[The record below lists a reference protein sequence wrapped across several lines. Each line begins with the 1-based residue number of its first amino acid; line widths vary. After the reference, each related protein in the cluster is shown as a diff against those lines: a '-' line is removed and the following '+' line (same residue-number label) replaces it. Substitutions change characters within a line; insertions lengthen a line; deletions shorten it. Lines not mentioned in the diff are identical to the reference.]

1 MTSGLRARIVPDKAF
16 VLDPRHLGISVKGR
30 DLEKLFADFCQH
42 NRQSPWQFEL
52 SSEGEIIIMPPTMF
66 PSGAHEN
73 NLSTDLAVWGR
84 GFGGVSTGP
93 SAGYRMS
100 DGSVL
105 SPDAAW
111 ISPERWENHDQPSGE
126 WILLC
131 PSHENDLAT
140 DLRIWS
146 RKFGGVSTG
155 ASAGFLLPDQSV
167 LSPDAAWISP
177 ERWENHYQPSGKW
190 ILLCPDFVVEIRSGS
205 DNIAP
210 LRAKMQFYLANA
222 ARLGWLIDPQ
232 NRRVY
237 IYREGQEEPEVLEDP
252 ETISGEGVLPGFTF
266 EIARWIFNVT

>member
-1 MTSGLRARIVPDKAF
+1 MTSGLDRQIVPDNAF
-16 VLDPRHLGISVKGR
+16 ALNPKHLGISATGG
-30 DLEKLFADFCQH
+30 DLQKMFADFCRH
-42 NRQSPWQFEL
+42 NSESPWQFEL
-52 SSEGEIIIMPPTMF
+52 SPEGEIILMPPTMF
-66 PSGAHEN
+66 PSG
-73 NLSTDLAVWGR
+73 
-84 GFGGVSTGP
+84 
-93 SAGYRMS
+93 
-100 DGSVL
+100 
-105 SPDAAW
+105 
-111 ISPERWENHDQPSGE
+111 
-126 WILLC
+126 
-131 PSHENDLAT
+131 SHENDLAT

-210 LRAKMQFYLANA
+210 LRSKMQLYLANG

-237 IYREGQEEPEVLEDP
+237 VYRDGQEEPEILDDP
-252 ETISGEGVLPGFTF
+252 ETVSGEEVLPGFTF
-266 EIARWIFNVT
+266 EVARWVFDVT

>member
-66 PSGAHEN
+66 PSG
-73 NLSTDLAVWGR
+73 
-84 GFGGVSTGP
+84 
-93 SAGYRMS
+93 
-100 DGSVL
+100 
-105 SPDAAW
+105 
-111 ISPERWENHDQPSGE
+111 
-126 WILLC
+126 
-131 PSHENDLAT
+131 SHENDLAT